1 MKWFVRITK
10 KENLG
15 NLENLGNVLDDD
27 EMIMIMI
34 MIFRVKKWEH
44 ITTFNDIL
52 IFMT

>member
-1 MKWFVRITK
+1 MEWFVRITK

-15 NLENLGNVLDDD
+15 NLIRNVLDDD

>member
-10 KENLG
+10 K
-15 NLENLGNVLDDD
+15 ENLGNVLDDD

-34 MIFRVKKWEH
+34 MIFRVKKWKH